1 MTQFTVDSEALNSTA
16 SVARATIS
24 RIQSDVAILN
34 SQVAS
39 LEGAWTGQAASA
51 FQSAALQWKSEQ
63 QRVEENLAAL
73 NQTLGVA
80 GQQYAEIEAA
90 NARLFGR

>member
-16 SVARATIS
+16 GVARATIS
-24 RIQSDVAILN
+24 RIQADVAALT
-34 SQVAS
+34 SQLTS

-51 FQSAALQWKSEQ
+51 FQSAAQQWRGDQ
-63 QRVEENLAAL
+63 QRVEENLTAL
-73 NQTLGVA
+73 NQSLGTA

>member
-16 SVARATIS
+16 GVARATIS

-34 SQVAS
+34 SQIS
-39 LEGAWTGQAASA
+39 TLEGTWTGQAASA
-51 FQSAALQWKSEQ
+51 FQSAALQWRGDQ
-63 QRVEENLAAL
+63 QRVEEHLAAL
-73 NQTLGVA
+73 NQALGVA